1 MLWKNNQ
8 FFTDIPFPQVKDRP
22 LIVAHPGAHMNY
34 LASWNV
40 MVDNEAPFV
49 LVCDDLSPA
58 YPDGWWSSHSQ
69 NNSEYFARIS
79 NPQGI
84 GQAYRNPDLGFQNLL
99 IHREMEAKEG
109 LKHYPFIDIMYTD
122 FPEIFLEG
130 GFDFESKE
138 PVLLQAASLLSS
150 KVRDEGLIIFDL
162 KNASQDTSLPK
173 GLIEINED
181 ISWEYM
187 GKAEW
192 FIIPKGVDLFHTGN
206 QDVQAVIYKVRNKN
220 KFPNCFDFLASL
232 MKERRLSIEELE
244 NIKHLP
250 PRWPFHI
257 HQSEYIDAWLRHAE
271 FGGNEPFIHPMPLD
285 SAWKEEEYKEW
296 IQWLMQHPEQLRPQE
311 RQERTMK
318 IGNLEVTFVHG
329 DILNH
334 LDWLESINA
343 SLILRRKLLTK
354 CLEKNPYLI
363 RNSVNLQPRWE
374 VHPIPKLDWSG
385 LSEDQNLTQSILEL
399 SKTSTTA
406 TISHSGGITD
416 LLLKSLNGKS
426 NLSVGRLIIF
436 HLDATDYF
444 TEKEGVE
451 GNHGC

>member
-8 FFTDIPFPQVKDRP
+8 FFTDIPFPKVKDRP
-22 LIVAHPGAHMNY
+22 LIVSHPGAHMNY

-58 YPDGWWSSHSQ
+58 YPDGWWSSHSH

-79 NPQGI
+79 NPKGI
-84 GQAYRNPDLGFQNLL
+84 GQAYRNPDLGVQNLL
-99 IHREMEAKEG
+99 IHREIEAKKG
-109 LKHYPFIDIMYTD
+109 LKDYPFIDIMYID

-130 GFDFESKE
+130 GFDFESQE

-162 KNASQDTSLPK
+162 KNASQDISLPK

-181 ISWEYM
+181 FSWEYM

-192 FIIPKGVDLFHTGN
+192 FIIPKGVDLFHSGN

-220 KFPNCFDFLASL
+220 KFPDCFDFLASL
-232 MKERRLSIEELE
+232 MKERRLTINELG
-244 NIKHLP
+244 NIKHPP

-257 HQSEYIDAWLRHAE
+257 NQSEYIDAWLRHAE
-271 FGGNEPFIHPMPLD
+271 FGGNEPFLHPMPLD

-296 IQWLMQHPEQLRPQE
+296 IQWLMKHPEQLRPQE
-311 RQERTMK
+311 RNERKMK
-318 IGNLEVTFVHG
+318 IGEVDVTFVHG
-329 DILNH
+329 DILDH
-334 LDWLESINA
+334 LDWLELINA

-363 RNSVNLQPRWE
+363 KKSVNLQPRWDIN
-374 VHPIPKLDWSG
+374 PIPNLKWSG
-385 LSEDQNLTQSILEL
+385 VHATKKLTNQIMKLSQTNAAATIAHGDGSYKQILESCTL
-399 SKTSTTA
+399 EDGNLPQKLV
-406 TISHSGGITD
+406 IFYKD
-416 LLLKSLNGKS
+416 S
-426 NLSVGRLIIF
+426 N
-436 HLDATDYF
+436 DY
-444 TEKEGVE
+444 EIG
-451 GNHGC
+451 

>member
-8 FFTDIPFPQVKDRP
+8 FFTDIPFPKVKDRP

-58 YPDGWWSSHSQ
+58 YPDGWWSPHSH

-79 NPQGI
+79 NPQGV

-99 IHREMEAKEG
+99 IHREIEARKG
-109 LKHYPFIDIMYTD
+109 LEDFPFIDIMYTD

-130 GFDFESKE
+130 GFDFESNQ
-138 PVLLQAASLLSS
+138 PVLIQAASLLSS

-162 KNASQDTSLPK
+162 KNRVDEKNVLPK
-173 GLIEINED
+173 HDIEISED

-192 FIIPKGVDLFHTGN
+192 FIIPKGVDLFHSGN
-206 QDVQAVIYKVRNKN
+206 QDVQAVIYKVRNNN
-220 KFPNCFDFLASL
+220 KFPDCFDFLASL

-257 HQSEYIDAWLRHAE
+257 QQDEYIDAWLRHAE
-271 FGGNEPFIHPMPLD
+271 FGGNEPFLHPMPLD

-296 IQWLMQHPEQLRPQE
+296 IQWLMQHPDQLRPQE

-318 IGNLEVTFVHG
+318 IGDVDVTFVHG
-329 DILNH
+329 DILDH

-343 SLILRRKLLTK
+343 SLVLRRKLLTK

-363 RNSVNLQPRWE
+363 KNSVNLQPRWDIN
-374 VHPIPKLDWSG
+374 PISNLRWSG
-385 LSEDQNLTQSILEL
+385 TEANQDLTKMMMKLCITE
-399 SKTSTTA
+399 TMA
-406 TISHSGGITD
+406 TISHHDGSVE
-416 LLLKSLNGKS
+416 SLIESLRGMVKT
-426 NLSVGRLIIF
+426 SVKELIIF
-436 HLDATDYF
+436 HKDGEDYA
-444 TEKEGVE
+444 EV
-451 GNHGC
+451 

>member
-8 FFTDIPFPQVKDRP
+8 FFTDIPFPKVKDRP

-99 IHREMEAKEG
+99 IHREMEAKKG
-109 LKHYPFIDIMYTD
+109 LKDYPFIDIMYID

-162 KNASQDTSLPK
+162 KNASQDLSLPK

-192 FIIPKGVDLFHTGN
+192 FIVPKGVDLFHTGN

-220 KFPNCFDFLASL
+220 KFPECFDFLASL
-232 MKERRLSIEELE
+232 MKERRLSIDELE

-271 FGGNEPFIHPMPLD
+271 FGGNEPFLHPMPLD

-311 RQERTMK
+311 KKERTMK
-318 IGNLEVTFVHG
+318 IGDVDVTFVHG
-329 DILNH
+329 DILDH

-343 SLILRRKLLTK
+343 SLVLRRKLLTK

-363 RNSVNLQPRWE
+363 KNSVNLQPRWDIN
-374 VHPIPKLDWSG
+374 PIPNLKWSG
-385 LSEDQNLTQSILEL
+385 SESTKNLTRLMMEL
-399 SKTSTTA
+399 CNTQTMA
-406 TISHSGGITD
+406 TISHGDGS
-416 LLLKSLNGKS
+416 LKSLSDSLEKEFESFQKN
-426 NLSVGRLIIF
+426 LIIF
-436 HLDATDYF
+436 YIDSNDYIAL
-444 TEKEGVE
+444 
-451 GNHGC
+451 

>member
-8 FFTDIPFPQVKDRP
+8 FFTDIPFPKVKDRP

-58 YPDGWWSSHSQ
+58 YPDGWWSAHSQ
-69 NNSEYFARIS
+69 NNAEYFARIS

-99 IHREMEAKEG
+99 IHREMEAKKG
-109 LKHYPFIDIMYTD
+109 LKDYPFIDIMYTD
-122 FPEIFLEG
+122 FPEIFLER
-130 GFDFESKE
+130 GFDFESEE

-150 KVRDEGLIIFDL
+150 KVRDDGLIIFDL
-162 KNASQDTSLPK
+162 KNASQVLSFPQ
-173 GLIEINED
+173 GLIEINEN

-220 KFPNCFDFLASL
+220 KFPDCFDFLASL
-232 MKERRLSIEELE
+232 MKERRLSVDELE
-244 NIKHLP
+244 SIKVLP

-257 HQSEYIDAWLRHAE
+257 HQSEYIEAWLRHAE
-271 FGGNEPFIHPMPLD
+271 FGSDEPFLHPMPLD
-285 SAWKEEEYKEW
+285 SAWKNDEYKEW
-296 IQWLMQHPEQLRPQE
+296 IQWLIQHPEQLRPQE

-318 IGNLEVTFVHG
+318 IGNVDVTFVHG
-329 DILNH
+329 DILDH

-343 SLILRRKLLTK
+343 SLVLRRKLLTK

-363 RNSVNLQPRWE
+363 KNSVNLQPRWDIN
-374 VHPIPKLDWSG
+374 PISNLKWSG
-385 LSEDQNLTQSILEL
+385 SESTKNLTRLMMEL
-399 SKTSTTA
+399 CSTQTMA
-406 TISHSGGITD
+406 TISHGDGSLISLVESLENHNGGGVT
-416 LLLKSLNGKS
+416 N
-426 NLSVGRLIIF
+426 LIIF
-436 HLDATDYF
+436 HRDVIDF
-444 TEKEGVE
+444 TKG
-451 GNHGC
+451 

>member
-8 FFTDIPFPQVKDRP
+8 FFTDIPFPKVKDRP

-58 YPDGWWSSHSQ
+58 YPDGWWSSHSH
-69 NNSEYFARIS
+69 NNAEYFARIS

-99 IHREMEAKEG
+99 IHREMEAKKG
-109 LKHYPFIDIMYTD
+109 LNDYPFIDIMYID

-130 GFDFESKE
+130 GFDFESQQ

-162 KNASQDTSLPK
+162 KNASQDISLPK
-173 GLIEINED
+173 VLIEINED

-192 FIIPKGVDLFHTGN
+192 FIIPKGVDLFHSGN

-220 KFPNCFDFLASL
+220 KFPDCFDFLASL
-232 MKERRLSIEELE
+232 MKERRLSIDEL
-244 NIKHLP
+244 NSIKHLP
-250 PRWPFHI
+250 ARWPFHI

-271 FGGNEPFIHPMPLD
+271 FGGNEPFLHPMPLD

-296 IQWLMQHPEQLRPQE
+296 IQWLMQHPEQLRPWE
-311 RQERTMK
+311 RSERKMR
-318 IGNLEVTFVHG
+318 IGEVDVTFVHG
-329 DILNH
+329 DILDH

-343 SLILRRKLLTK
+343 SLVLRRKLLTK

-363 RNSVNLQPRWE
+363 KDSVNLQPRWDIN
-374 VHPIPKLDWSG
+374 PIPNLKWSG
-385 LSEDQNLTQSILEL
+385 KGATEDLILKLSALSNTATLVTTAYGEGTLSEL
-399 SKTSTTA
+399 K
-406 TISHSGGITD
+406 
-416 LLLKSLNGKS
+416 KSLENNAGNMIKHIV
-426 NLSVGRLIIF
+426 LF
-436 HLDATDYF
+436 HKDLDYSDL
-444 TEKEGVE
+444 
-451 GNHGC
+451 

>member
-8 FFTDIPFPQVKDRP
+8 FFTDIPFPKVKDRP

-40 MVDNEAPFV
+40 LVDNEAPFV

-58 YPDGWWSSHSQ
+58 YPDGWWSPHSH
-69 NNSEYFARIS
+69 NNAEYFARIS
-79 NPQGI
+79 NPLGI

-99 IHREMEAKEG
+99 VHREIEGKIG
-109 LKHYPFIDIMYTD
+109 LKDYPFIDIMYTD

-130 GFDFESKE
+130 GFDFESQQ

-162 KNASQDTSLPK
+162 KNASQDISLPK

-192 FIIPKGVDLFHTGN
+192 FIIPKGVDLFHSGN
-206 QDVQAVIYKVRNKN
+206 QDVQAVIYRVRNKN
-220 KFPNCFDFLASL
+220 KFPDCFDFLASL
-232 MKERRLSIEELE
+232 MKERRLSIDEL
-244 NIKHLP
+244 NSIKHLP
-250 PRWPFHI
+250 ARWPFHI

-271 FGGNEPFIHPMPLD
+271 FGGNEPFLHPMPLD

-296 IQWLMQHPEQLRPQE
+296 IQWLKQHPEQLRPRKRSE
-311 RQERTMK
+311 RKMR
-318 IGNLEVTFVHG
+318 IGEVDVTFVHG
-329 DILNH
+329 DILEY

-343 SLILRRKLLTK
+343 SLVLRRKLLTK

-363 RNSVNLQPRWE
+363 KNSVNLQPRWDIN
-374 VHPIPKLDWSG
+374 PIPNLKWSG
-385 LSEDQNLTQSILEL
+385 VESNPDLIKSMIEL
-399 SKTSTTA
+399 CSTNTIA
-406 TISHSGGITD
+406 TISHGKGSIE
-416 LLLKSLNGKS
+416 SLNESLDRMDVYGK
-426 NLSVGRLIIF
+426 NLVIF
-436 HLDATDYF
+436 HLDAFDYNGH
-444 TEKEGVE
+444 ES
-451 GNHGC
+451 H

>member
-8 FFTDIPFPQVKDRP
+8 FFTDIPFPKVKDRP

-40 MVDNEAPFV
+40 LVDNEAPFV

-58 YPDGWWSSHSQ
+58 YPDGWWSAHSQ
-69 NNSEYFARIS
+69 NNAEYFARIS

-99 IHREMEAKEG
+99 IHREIEAKKG
-109 LKHYPFIDIMYTD
+109 LKDYPFIDIMYTD

-130 GFDFESKE
+130 GFDFESEK

-150 KVRDEGLIIFDL
+150 KVRNEGLIIFDL
-162 KNASQDTSLPK
+162 KNADGNISLPK

-181 ISWEYM
+181 VSWEYI

-192 FIIPKGVDLFHTGN
+192 FIIPKGVDLLHTGN
-206 QDVQAVIYKVRNKN
+206 QDVHAVIYKVRNKN
-220 KFPNCFDFLASL
+220 EFPDCFDFLASM
-232 MKERRLSIEELE
+232 MKERRLSVDELK

-271 FGGNEPFIHPMPLD
+271 FGGAEPFLHPMPLD
-285 SAWKEEEYKEW
+285 SAWKKEEYKQW
-296 IQWLMQHPEQLRPQE
+296 IQWLMQHPDQLRTQK
-311 RQERTMK
+311 RHERTLT
-318 IGNLEVTFVHG
+318 IGDVNVTFVHG
-329 DILNH
+329 DILDH

-343 SLILRRKLLTK
+343 SLVLRRKLLTN

-363 RNSVNLQPRWE
+363 KNSVNLQPRWDIN
-374 VHPIPKLDWSG
+374 PISNLKWSG
-385 LSEDQNLTQSILEL
+385 IDANQNLTDEIMKLSRTNTIATIVHGDSTINQL
-399 SKTSTTA
+399 SKA
-406 TISHSGGITD
+406 
-416 LLLKSLNGKS
+416 
-426 NLSVGRLIIF
+426 LSKVKKNPVQRLILF
-436 HLDATDYF
+436 HKDSNDYEF
-444 TEKEGVE
+444 
-451 GNHGC
+451 H

>member
-8 FFTDIPFPQVKDRP
+8 FFTDIPFPKVKDRP

-58 YPDGWWSSHSQ
+58 YPDGWWSTHSH
-69 NNSEYFARIS
+69 NNAEYFTRIS

-99 IHREMEAKEG
+99 VHREIEAKKG
-109 LKHYPFIDIMYTD
+109 LNDYPFIDIMYTD

-130 GFDFESKE
+130 GFDFESQE

-162 KNASQDTSLPK
+162 KNASQDISLPK
-173 GLIEINED
+173 GEIEINED

-192 FIIPKGVDLFHTGN
+192 FIIPKGVDLFNTGN

-220 KFPNCFDFLASL
+220 QFPDCFDFLASL
-232 MKERRLSIEELE
+232 MKERRLTINELG

-271 FGGNEPFIHPMPLD
+271 FGGNEPFLHPMPLD

-311 RQERTMK
+311 RSERKMR
-318 IGNLEVTFVHG
+318 IGEVDVTFVHG
-329 DILNH
+329 DILDH

-343 SLILRRKLLTK
+343 SLVLRRKLLTK

-363 RNSVNLQPRWE
+363 KHSVNLQPRWDTN
-374 VHPIPKLDWSG
+374 PIQNLRWSG
-385 LSEDQNLTQSILEL
+385 TVSNPSLTEMMIKLCL
-399 SKTSTTA
+399 TDTVA
-406 TISHSGGITD
+406 TISHNDGTLQSLT
-416 LLLKSLNGKS
+416 KSLVKMGKA
-426 NLSVGRLIIF
+426 SVKELIIF
-436 HLDATDYF
+436 HRDGEDYA
-444 TEKEGVE
+444 E
-451 GNHGC
+451 

>member
-8 FFTDIPFPQVKDRP
+8 FFTDIPFPKVKDRP

-69 NNSEYFARIS
+69 NNAEYFARIS

-99 IHREMEAKEG
+99 IHREMEAKKG
-109 LKHYPFIDIMYTD
+109 LKDYPFIDIMYID

-130 GFDFESKE
+130 GFDFESQE
-138 PVLLQAASLLSS
+138 PVLQAASLLSS
-150 KVRDEGLIIFDL
+150 KVRDEGLFIFDL
-162 KNASQDTSLPK
+162 KNASQDISLPK

-220 KFPNCFDFLASL
+220 NFPDCFDFLASL
-232 MKERRLSIEELE
+232 MKERRLSIDELE

-271 FGGNEPFIHPMPLD
+271 FGGNEPFLHPMPLD

-311 RQERTMK
+311 RSERKMK
-318 IGNLEVTFVHG
+318 IGEVEVTFVHG
-329 DILNH
+329 DILDH

-343 SLILRRKLLTK
+343 SLVLRRKLLTK
-354 CLEKNPYLI
+354 CLEKSPYLI
-363 RNSVNLQPRWE
+363 KNSVNLQPRWDIN
-374 VHPIPKLDWSG
+374 PIPNLRWSG
-385 LSEDQNLTQSILEL
+385 TEANQDLTKMMMKLCI
-399 SKTSTTA
+399 TDTIA
-406 TISHSGGITD
+406 TISHQ
-416 LLLKSLNGKS
+416 
-426 NLSVGRLIIF
+426 
-436 HLDATDYF
+436 
-444 TEKEGVE
+444 
-451 GNHGC
+451 

>member
-8 FFTDIPFPQVKDRP
+8 FFTDIPFPKVKDRP

-58 YPDGWWSSHSQ
+58 YPDGWWSAHSQ
-69 NNSEYFARIS
+69 DNAEYFARIS

-99 IHREMEAKEG
+99 IHREIEAKKG
-109 LKHYPFIDIMYTD
+109 LKDYPFIDIMYID

-150 KVRDEGLIIFDL
+150 KVRNEGLIIFDL
-162 KNASQDTSLPK
+162 KNASQDISLPK
-173 GLIEINED
+173 GLIKINEN
-181 ISWEYM
+181 ISWQYM

-220 KFPNCFDFLASL
+220 KFPDCFDFLASL
-232 MKERRLSIEELE
+232 MKERRLSIDELE

-271 FGGNEPFIHPMPLD
+271 FGGAEPFLHPMPLD
-285 SAWKEEEYKEW
+285 SAWKNDEYKEW
-296 IQWLMQHPEQLRPQE
+296 IQWLIQHPEQLRPQGRNE
-311 RQERTMK
+311 RKMK
-318 IGNLEVTFVHG
+318 IGEVDVTFVHG
-329 DILNH
+329 DILDH
-334 LDWLESINA
+334 LEWLESINA
-343 SLILRRKLLTK
+343 SLVLRGKLLTK

-363 RNSVNLQPRWE
+363 KNSVNLQPRWDKNT
-374 VHPIPKLDWSG
+374 IPNLKWSG
-385 LSEDQNLTQSILEL
+385 VDATQNLTKKIIILGKTNTIATIVHGVSTIDQL
-399 SKTSTTA
+399 SKT
-406 TISHSGGITD
+406 ISE
-416 LLLKSLNGKS
+416 LKNTPLKK
-426 NLSVGRLIIF
+426 LILF
-436 HLDATDYF
+436 HRDSMDY
-444 TEKEGVE
+444 E
-451 GNHGC
+451 HHY

>member
-1 MLWKNNQ
+1 MFWKNNQ
-8 FFTDIPFPQVKDRP
+8 FFTDIPFPKVKDRP

-58 YPDGWWSSHSQ
+58 YPDGWWSSHSH
-69 NNSEYFARIS
+69 NNSEYFARVS

-99 IHREMEAKEG
+99 IHREMEAKKG
-109 LKHYPFIDIMYTD
+109 LKDYPFIDIMYTD

-130 GFDFESKE
+130 GFDFESQE
-138 PVLLQAASLLSS
+138 PVLVQSASLLSS

-162 KNASQDTSLPK
+162 KNADGNISLPK

-192 FIIPKGVDLFHTGN
+192 FIIPKGVDLLHTGN
-206 QDVQAVIYKVRNKN
+206 QDVHAVIYKVRNKN
-220 KFPNCFDFLASL
+220 EYPDCFDFLASL
-232 MKERRLSIEELE
+232 MKERRLSIDELE
-244 NIKHLP
+244 SINHPP

-257 HQSEYIDAWLRHAE
+257 HQSEYMDAWLRHAE
-271 FGGNEPFIHPMPLD
+271 FGGAEPFLHPMPLD

-296 IQWLMQHPEQLRPQE
+296 IQWLIQHAEQLKPQE
-311 RQERTMK
+311 RNERKMK
-318 IGNLEVTFVHG
+318 IGGVDVTFVHG
-329 DILNH
+329 DILDH

-343 SLILRRKLLTK
+343 SLILRRKLLTR

-363 RNSVNLQPRWE
+363 QNSVNLQPRWDIN
-374 VHPIPKLDWSG
+374 PIPNLKWSG
-385 LSEDQNLTQSILEL
+385 VDANQNLTYKITNLSNTNAIATIVHGDGTINQL
-399 SKTSTTA
+399 SKA
-406 TISHSGGITD
+406 
-416 LLLKSLNGKS
+416 
-426 NLSVGRLIIF
+426 LSEVKNNPVQRLILF
-436 HLDATDYF
+436 HKDSNDYEF
-444 TEKEGVE
+444 
-451 GNHGC
+451 H

>member
-8 FFTDIPFPQVKDRP
+8 FFTDIPFPKVKDRP

-40 MVDNEAPFV
+40 LVDNEAPFV

-58 YPDGWWSSHSQ
+58 YPDGWWSAHSQ
-69 NNSEYFARIS
+69 NNAEYFARIS

-99 IHREMEAKEG
+99 IHREIEAKKG
-109 LKHYPFIDIMYTD
+109 LKDYPFIDIMYTD

-130 GFDFESKE
+130 GFDFESEK

-150 KVRDEGLIIFDL
+150 KVRNEGLIIFDL
-162 KNASQDTSLPK
+162 KNADGNISLPK

-181 ISWEYM
+181 VSWEYI

-192 FIIPKGVDLFHTGN
+192 FIIPKGVDLLHTGN
-206 QDVQAVIYKVRNKN
+206 QDVHAVIYKVRNKN
-220 KFPNCFDFLASL
+220 EFPDCFDFLASM
-232 MKERRLSIEELE
+232 MKERRLSVDELK

-271 FGGNEPFIHPMPLD
+271 FGGAEPVLHPMPLD
-285 SAWKEEEYKEW
+285 SAWKKEEYKQW
-296 IQWLMQHPEQLRPQE
+296 IQWLMQHPDQLRTQK
-311 RQERTMK
+311 RHERTLI
-318 IGNLEVTFVHG
+318 IGDVNVTFVHG
-329 DILNH
+329 DILDH

-343 SLILRRKLLTK
+343 SLVLRRKLLTN

-363 RNSVNLQPRWE
+363 KNSVNLQPRWDIN
-374 VHPIPKLDWSG
+374 PISNLKWSG
-385 LSEDQNLTQSILEL
+385 IDANQNLTDEIMKLSRTNTIATIVHGDSTINQL
-399 SKTSTTA
+399 SKA
-406 TISHSGGITD
+406 
-416 LLLKSLNGKS
+416 
-426 NLSVGRLIIF
+426 LSKVKKNPVQRLILF
-436 HLDATDYF
+436 HKDSNDYEF
-444 TEKEGVE
+444 
-451 GNHGC
+451 H

>member
-8 FFTDIPFPQVKDRP
+8 FFTEIPFPKVKDRP

-79 NPQGI
+79 NPLGI

-99 IHREMEAKEG
+99 IHREMEAKKG
-109 LKHYPFIDIMYTD
+109 LKDYPFIDIMYTD

-130 GFDFESKE
+130 GFDSESNE
-138 PVLLQAASLLSS
+138 PMLLQAASLLSA

-162 KNASQDTSLPK
+162 KNASQAINLSK

-206 QDVQAVIYKVRNKN
+206 QDVQAVIYKVRNNN
-220 KFPNCFDFLASL
+220 KFPDCFEFLASL
-232 MKERRLSIEELE
+232 MKERRLSIDELE

-271 FGGNEPFIHPMPLD
+271 FGGNEPFLHPMPLD

-296 IQWLMQHPEQLRPQE
+296 IEWLMQHPEQLRPQE

-318 IGNLEVTFVHG
+318 IGDVDVTFVHG
-329 DILNH
+329 DILDH

-343 SLILRRKLLTK
+343 SLVLRRKLLTK
-354 CLEKNPYLI
+354 CLEKNPYMI
-363 RNSVNLQPRWE
+363 KNSVNLQPRWDIN
-374 VHPIPKLDWSG
+374 PISNLKWSG
-385 LSEDQNLTQSILEL
+385 SESTKNLTRLMMEL
-399 SKTSTTA
+399 CNTQTMA
-406 TISHSGGITD
+406 TISHGDG
-416 LLLKSLNGKS
+416 SLISLVESLENHNGDGVT
-426 NLSVGRLIIF
+426 NLILF
-436 HLDATDYF
+436 HRDVIDF
-444 TEKEGVE
+444 TKG
-451 GNHGC
+451 

>member
-8 FFTDIPFPQVKDRP
+8 FFTDIPFPKVKDRP

-40 MVDNEAPFV
+40 LVDNEAPFV

-58 YPDGWWSSHSQ
+58 YPDGWWSAHSQ
-69 NNSEYFARIS
+69 NNAEYFARIS

-99 IHREMEAKEG
+99 IHREIEAKKG
-109 LKHYPFIDIMYTD
+109 LKDYPFIDIMYTD

-130 GFDFESKE
+130 GFDFESEE

-150 KVRDEGLIIFDL
+150 KVRNEGLIIFDL
-162 KNASQDTSLPK
+162 KNADGNISLPK

-181 ISWEYM
+181 VSWEYI

-192 FIIPKGVDLFHTGN
+192 FIIPKGVDLLHTGN
-206 QDVQAVIYKVRNKN
+206 QDVHAVIYKVRNKN
-220 KFPNCFDFLASL
+220 EFPDCFDFLASM
-232 MKERRLSIEELE
+232 MKERRLSVDELK

-271 FGGNEPFIHPMPLD
+271 FGGAEPFLHPMPLD
-285 SAWKEEEYKEW
+285 SAWKKEEYKQW
-296 IQWLMQHPEQLRPQE
+296 IQWLMQHPDQLRTQK
-311 RQERTMK
+311 RHERTLT
-318 IGNLEVTFVHG
+318 IGDVNVTFVHG
-329 DILNH
+329 DILDH

-343 SLILRRKLLTK
+343 SLVLRRKLLTN

-363 RNSVNLQPRWE
+363 KNSVNLQPRWDIN
-374 VHPIPKLDWSG
+374 PISNLKWSG
-385 LSEDQNLTQSILEL
+385 IDANQNLTDEIMKLSRTNTIATIVHGDGTINQL
-399 SKTSTTA
+399 SKA
-406 TISHSGGITD
+406 
-416 LLLKSLNGKS
+416 
-426 NLSVGRLIIF
+426 LSKVKKNPVQRLILF
-436 HLDATDYF
+436 HKDSNDYEF
-444 TEKEGVE
+444 
-451 GNHGC
+451 H

>member
-8 FFTDIPFPQVKDRP
+8 FFTDIPFPKVKERP

-69 NNSEYFARIS
+69 NNAEYFARIS

-99 IHREMEAKEG
+99 IHREIEAKKG
-109 LKHYPFIDIMYTD
+109 LKDYPFIDIMYVD

-138 PVLLQAASLLSS
+138 PVLLQAASLLSA

-192 FIIPKGVDLFHTGN
+192 FIIPKGVDLFHSGN

-220 KFPNCFDFLASL
+220 KFPGCFDFLASL
-232 MKERRLSIEELE
+232 MKERRLSIDELE
-244 NIKHLP
+244 RIKHLP

-271 FGGNEPFIHPMPLD
+271 FGGNEPFLHPMPLD

-296 IQWLMQHPEQLRPQE
+296 IQWLIQHPEQLRPQE

-318 IGNLEVTFVHG
+318 IGNVDVTFVHG
-329 DILNH
+329 DILDH
-334 LDWLESINA
+334 LDWLESIKA
-343 SLILRRKLLTK
+343 SLVLRRKLLTK

-363 RNSVNLQPRWE
+363 KNSVNLQPRWDIN
-374 VHPIPKLDWSG
+374 PIPNLIWSG
-385 LSEDQNLTQSILEL
+385 PKANKNLTKLMMHLCDTE
-399 SKTSTTA
+399 TMA
-406 TISHSGGITD
+406 TISHGDGSLKHLIESIGNQHSGHE
-416 LLLKSLNGKS
+416 KSL
-426 NLSVGRLIIF
+426 VIF
-436 HLDATDYF
+436 HCDDEDY
-444 TEKEGVE
+444 EEYSL
-451 GNHGC
+451 

>member
-8 FFTDIPFPQVKDRP
+8 FFTDIPFPKVKDRP

-58 YPDGWWSSHSQ
+58 YPDGWWSPHSH
-69 NNSEYFARIS
+69 NNAEYFARIS

-99 IHREMEAKEG
+99 IHREMEAKKG
-109 LKHYPFIDIMYTD
+109 LNDYPFIDIMYID

-130 GFDFESKE
+130 GFDFESQE
-138 PVLLQAASLLSS
+138 SVLLQTALLLSS

-162 KNASQDTSLPK
+162 KNASQDINLPK
-173 GLIEINED
+173 GLIEINGD

-192 FIIPKGVDLFHTGN
+192 FIIPKGVDLFHSGN

-220 KFPNCFDFLASL
+220 KFPDCFDFLASL
-232 MKERRLSIEELE
+232 MKERRLTMNELGG
-244 NIKHLP
+244 IKHLP

-271 FGGNEPFIHPMPLD
+271 FGGNEPFLHPTPLD

-318 IGNLEVTFVHG
+318 IGDVDVTFVHG
-329 DILNH
+329 DILDH

-343 SLILRRKLLTK
+343 SIVLRRKLLTK

-363 RNSVNLQPRWE
+363 KNSVDLQPRWE
-374 VHPIPKLDWSG
+374 INPISNLKWSG
-385 LSEDQNLTQSILEL
+385 SESTKNLTRLMMDLCNTETMATVSHAQGTIESLIRSLKENLESYPQNLVVF
-399 SKTSTTA
+399 
-406 TISHSGGITD
+406 HTD
-416 LLLKSLNGKS
+416 ENDYQ
-426 NLSVGRLIIF
+426 
-436 HLDATDYF
+436 LDED
-444 TEKEGVE
+444 
-451 GNHGC
+451 

>member
-8 FFTDIPFPQVKDRP
+8 FFTDIPFPKVKDRP
-22 LIVAHPGAHMNY
+22 LIVAHPGAHVNY

-58 YPDGWWSSHSQ
+58 YPDGWWSPHSH
-69 NNSEYFARIS
+69 NNAEYFARIS

-99 IHREMEAKEG
+99 IHREMEAKKG
-109 LKHYPFIDIMYTD
+109 LKDYPFVDIMYID
-122 FPEIFLEG
+122 FPEIFLER
-130 GFDFESKE
+130 GFDFQSKE

-173 GLIEINED
+173 ELIEINED

-192 FIIPKGVDLFHTGN
+192 IIIPKGVDLFHSGN

-220 KFPNCFDFLASL
+220 KFPDCFDFLASL
-232 MKERRLSIEELE
+232 MKERRLSTDELE

-271 FGGNEPFIHPMPLD
+271 FGGTEPFLHPMPLD

-296 IQWLMQHPEQLRPQE
+296 IQWLIQHPEQLRPQK
-311 RQERTMK
+311 RHERTMM
-318 IGNLEVTFVHG
+318 IGNVEVTFVHG
-329 DILNH
+329 NILDH

-343 SLILRRKLLTK
+343 SLVLRRNLLTK
-354 CLEKNPYLI
+354 CLERNPYLI
-363 RNSVNLQPRWE
+363 KNSVNLQPRWDIN
-374 VHPIPKLDWSG
+374 PIPNLKWSG
-385 LSEDQNLTQSILEL
+385 VHATKKLTYQIMRISQTNAPATIAHGDGSYKQILESCTL
-399 SKTSTTA
+399 KD
-406 TISHSGGITD
+406 GD
-416 LLLKSLNGKS
+416 LPQKLVIFYKDS
-426 NLSVGRLIIF
+426 N
-436 HLDATDYF
+436 DY
-444 TEKEGVE
+444 EIG
-451 GNHGC
+451 